1 MSHSPQETGQNTG
14 ETERESREQ
23 AASPG
28 LRGAAAVAYCE
39 AGAGPDARSFCLSV
53 CLSLTGFQGVFHHE
67 ITVTVAPDCANCQSG
82 RRLTCR

>member
-28 LRGAAAVAYCE
+28 LRAPLLWLTARQALDLTL
-39 AGAGPDARSFCLSV
+39 GPSV
-53 CLSLTGFQGVFHHE
+53 CLSACPLPGSKGFF
-67 ITVTVAPDCANCQSG
+67 ITRSQ
-82 RRLTCR
+82 